1 MASLRPSLPGDLL
14 CWRCIDGDSTCSAVE
29 VFTVA
34 EAAQMCRLFLVASC
48 SGMRRRGRRQ
58 RDRHFVAGN
67 VMATSYQLN
76 GEPAEHRRQLSMGLA
91 AGEYFR

>member
-1 MASLRPSLPGDLL
+1 MVTLRAAPFKSLPLKK
-14 CWRCIDGDSTCSAVE
+14 R
-29 VFTVA
+29 
-34 EAAQMCRLFLVASC
+34 QMYRLFLVASC
-48 SGMRRRGRRQ
+48 SGMRWRGRRQ